1 MIYQPLEEQT
11 FSYGFFRKKKS
22 FMRHDLLI
30 LFFILLS
37 SALMADEHS
46 NEAPSFK
53 VQGIVTDE
61 KGEGLPGASV
71 WVKGTVGGAGTN
83 AKG

>member
-1 MIYQPLEEQT
+1 
-11 FSYGFFRKKKS
+11 
-22 FMRHDLLI
+22 MRRDLLI

-37 SALMADEHS
+37 SALMADERT

-61 KGEGLPGASV
+61 RDCREHPCG
-71 WVKGTVGGAGTN
+71 
-83 AKG
+83 

>member
-1 MIYQPLEEQT
+1 
-11 FSYGFFRKKKS
+11 
-22 FMRHDLLI
+22 MRHDLLI

-53 VQGIVTDE
+53 VQGIVTMRR
-61 KGEGLPGASV
+61 
-71 WVKGTVGGAGTN
+71 
-83 AKG
+83 AKDCREHPCG

>member
-1 MIYQPLEEQT
+1 
-11 FSYGFFRKKKS
+11 
-22 FMRHDLLI
+22 MRHDLLI

-61 KGEGLPGASV
+61 KEPH
-71 WVKGTVGGAGTN
+71 WN
-83 AKG
+83 AHPPSMLTTKE

>member
-1 MIYQPLEEQT
+1 
-11 FSYGFFRKKKS
+11 
-22 FMRHDLLI
+22 MRHDLLI

-71 WVKGTVGGAGTN
+71 WVKGTD
-83 AKG
+83 KC

>member
-1 MIYQPLEEQT
+1 
-11 FSYGFFRKKKS
+11 
-22 FMRHDLLI
+22 MRRDLLI

-37 SALMADEHS
+37 SALMADERT

-61 KGEGLPGASV
+61 KGPGQMLKGSFLLSCHRRISV
-71 WVKGTVGGAGTN
+71 CYG
-83 AKG
+83 

>member
-1 MIYQPLEEQT
+1 
-11 FSYGFFRKKKS
+11 
-22 FMRHDLLI
+22 MRHDLLI

-61 KGEGLPGASV
+61 KGEGLPGEIGRAHV
-71 WVKGTVGGAGTN
+71 
-83 AKG
+83 

>member
-1 MIYQPLEEQT
+1 
-11 FSYGFFRKKKS
+11 
-22 FMRHDLLI
+22 MRCKLLI

-37 SALMADEHS
+37 SSALMADEHTH
-46 NEAPSFK
+46 EAPAFK

-71 WVKGTVGGAGTN
+71 WVKGTVVGAGTN
-83 AKG
+83 AKGEFSFVIEE